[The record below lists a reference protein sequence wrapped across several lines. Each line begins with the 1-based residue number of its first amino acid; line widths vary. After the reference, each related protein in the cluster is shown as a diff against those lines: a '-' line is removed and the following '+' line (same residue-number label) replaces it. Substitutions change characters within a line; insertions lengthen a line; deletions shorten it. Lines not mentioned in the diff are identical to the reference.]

1 MKGRPPK
8 PRDEMIRA
16 GVRSSRVPAPVVVS
30 GRAELADLA
39 EPPEHLGKDAAN
51 WWREVA
57 PVLAEAG
64 VLERIDRYV
73 LACAASAYG
82 DVVKMDRVIREKGMF
97 AMGSVGNIVEAP
109 WVKTRRDAMTAF
121 ERFSNHIAISPVSR
135 ARLGLAH
142 LTGRALMAEMDS
154 AIGPLDGDVD
164 VDDAEVV
171 EPLDVGLP
179 GV

>member
-8 PRDEMIRA
+8 PREEMIRA
-16 GVRSSRVPAPVVVS
+16 GVRPSRIPEPVRVS
-30 GRAELADLA
+30 GRAELGDLA
-39 EPPEHLGKDAAN
+39 EPPEHLGKDAAQ

-109 WVKTRRDAMTAF
+109 WVKTRRDAMTTF
-121 ERFSNHIAISPVSR
+121 ERFSNHLALSPVSR

-142 LTGRALMAEMDS
+142 LTGRALIAEMDG
-154 AIGPLDGDVD
+154 AIGPMSAPV
-164 VDDAEVV
+164 DAEVV
-171 EPLDVGLP
+171 DDPLEVGLP